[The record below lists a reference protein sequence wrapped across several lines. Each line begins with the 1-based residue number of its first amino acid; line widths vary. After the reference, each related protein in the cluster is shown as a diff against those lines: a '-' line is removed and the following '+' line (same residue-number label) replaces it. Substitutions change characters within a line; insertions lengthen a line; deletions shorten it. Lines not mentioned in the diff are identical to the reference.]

1 MWRGCRGG
9 KERGGSLGGGGSG
22 GAGSEN
28 QSHAYLQIAQNVRSQ
43 SSTSDR

>member
-9 KERGGSLGGGGSG
+9 KERGGSLGEGGSG

-28 QSHAYLQIAQNVRSQ
+28 QSHAYLQIVQNVI
-43 SSTSDR
+43 